1 MCTEAATAGHLYTRV
16 KGASLNGPDPSAPPP
31 GRKAEADSKNDDDDD
46 AKADALMQKMQ
57 KQAQEFLG
65 RQKQK

>member
-1 MCTEAATAGHLYTRV
+1 MTRSRWVPALIAGLLIV
-16 KGASLNGPDPSAPPP
+16 VAVPANAVDK
-31 GRKAEADSKNDDDDD
+31 DDDDD
-46 AKADALMQKMQ
+46 AKAEALMQKMQ